1 MMNVVPGTQK
11 HRDEVGPLPPWENQQ
26 DCGGLPFPLYQA
38 ARWTERCGVLGSRHG
53 CRVRAPTTSLGAHT
67 AMLLIP
73 NLDLVMLQVAE
84 LCKLNPKPCQVSQE
98 WDRMVSRK
106 DEGLRA
112 ALDLEKV

>member
-1 MMNVVPGTQK
+1 
-11 HRDEVGPLPPWENQQ
+11 
-26 DCGGLPFPLYQA
+26 
-38 ARWTERCGVLGSRHG
+38 
-53 CRVRAPTTSLGAHT
+53 
-67 AMLLIP
+67 MLLIP